1 MTDLRG
7 GVSYVGFRSVKP
19 HKSITDAPEE
29 WVGHAA
35 PKRNPP
41 QTGCGFTSSA
51 TRRSNGTEKSRSR
64 MVGLFLKVIL
74 LIEHL
79 Y

>member
-1 MTDLRG
+1 VTGLG
-7 GVSYVGFRSVKP
+7 AGASYVGFRSVKP
-19 HKSITDAPEE
+19 HRSITDAPEE
-29 WVGHAA
+29 WAGHAA

-51 TRRSNGTEKSRSR
+51 TRRSNGTERSRSR
-64 MVGLFLKVIL
+64 MAGLFLKGSL